1 MDQAV
6 RRVRGEELKA
16 QWRARLGR
24 FADAKQSVRAFC
36 ASEAVSEP
44 TFFHWR
50 RRLGAQAVGALARAR
65 TKPAGFFEVG
75 VARVRPT
82 LMRAKAL
89 PVPSQSS
96 VEVQIDLGA
105 GVVLRI
111 LRR

>member
-24 FADAKQSVRAFC
+24 FADAEQSVRAFC
-36 ASEAVSEP
+36 ASEMVSEP

-50 RRLGAQAVGALARAR
+50 RRLGAQAVGAPDRAR
-65 TKPAGFFEVG
+65 SMPAGFVDVG
-75 VARVRPT
+75 MAPVRPT
-82 LMRAKAL
+82 LIRAKAP
-89 PVPSQSS
+89 PVPAMCG

-105 GVVLRI
+105 GLVLRI